1 MRILCILTGLSEF
14 VVDFAKILAEVG
26 NVGEFWK
33 FGKTLTFMA
42 RVMMDARHLLR
53 DESRQS
59 DSALQRRDAAE
70 NGRLHFHTEFKI
82 VF

>member
-1 MRILCILTGLSEF
+1 
-14 VVDFAKILAEVG
+14 
-26 NVGEFWK
+26 
-33 FGKTLTFMA
+33 MA
-42 RVMMDARHLLR
+42 RVVVDARHLLR

-70 NGRLHFHTEFKI
+70 NGRLHFHAEFKI